1 MLGSHQYKKIAKAA
15 DSCDNAW
22 SLALGLSLYKMEKI
36 STSKILVQCRLCLPS
51 ESGKTPLT
59 LLIHA

>member
-22 SLALGLSLYKMEKI
+22 SLALGLSLYKMEKNEHKQDL
-36 STSKILVQCRLCLPS
+36 SSVQALSSL
-51 ESGKTPLT
+51 
-59 LLIHA
+59 